1 MSSLSIDTLNQ
12 AFLTHKAIVGVM
24 GLGYVGLP
32 LVKALGDQGFHVI
45 GFDVDETRV
54 KTLKEGTS
62 YIKSFPQDCLEN
74 LLKEK
79 RSALITMA
87 VTGKIDVRSYEI
99 RNAQEPLQV

>member
-12 AFLTHKAIVGVM
+12 AFLNHKSIVGVM

-45 GFDVDETRV
+45 GFDVDESRI

-74 LLKEK
+74 LLQK
-79 RSALITMA
+79 LQ
-87 VTGKIDVRSYEI
+87 KIASDVDVNPEI
-99 RNAQEPLQV
+99 ATVSEQLTCL